1 MISWYTQKV
10 EEYEA
15 LLNNAVDNNDA
26 NQVIYLEGEI
36 QRYKGAMES
45 HEPVKTKGVDSFL
58 V

>member
-10 EEYEA
+10 EEYKA
-15 LLNNAVDNNDA
+15 LLNNAVDSGDT

-45 HEPVKTKGVDSFL
+45 HEPVKAKGVDSFL